1 MNNYY
6 DFGNFSVADFS
17 PVKIE
22 PPDIPLDEMSEQKLR
37 SYLVNLRGMCKME
50 RFWQKHNGI
59 VDHDRLIRLAEMYQE
74 AQTYLA
80 QYDESLRSRIESA
93 DYKPVLRLNGK
104 QW

>member
-17 PVKIE
+17 PVKIKAPE
-22 PPDIPLDEMSEQKLR
+22 VPLDEMSEIKLR
-37 SYLVNLRGMCKME
+37 NYLVQLRTDCAME

-59 VDHDRLIRLAEMYQE
+59 VDEDRLVQLAEMYQE